1 MTARILAFLGQIH
14 PGLGNLSTI
23 QLVIFLMVAILTAT
37 FFLGYVVQ
45 GSRVGFQ
52 LGLAIRRIRALKRS
66 SKSVKPGDVTA
77 ILKSDPLKHLWEE
90 YSDTLHEIKRAGSG
104 TVQLT
109 EVRATVPA
117 ETFFTREVLVDSRL
131 FDDFTRHLP
140 GVLTGLG
147 IIATFAGLLEGLSR
161 FDATSSASAVAGL
174 KPLLEGVAHAFTA
187 SAIAIGCAMTV
198 VFVSRFMLALFYRQ
212 VETLNHVIDSLYA
225 TGAGEEYLSRLVHS
239 SEKSEAHAAQLKQAL
254 VEDLT
259 KLMTNLVDRQIAAQV
274 ESNSS
279 LGRHIG
285 EAINASLA
293 EPLKRI
299 TQVMEVTSQGNTQA
313 VNGMLEELLTAFM
326 AKLEDTFGGQIR
338 AINEQMARS
347 SGAMTT
353 VQQALQNL
361 VTDINK
367 SNEQANNRLSGTLE
381 EAMKQSAANQ
391 QSLTDQMRAFVQDF
405 RKLVTEEQDKSKK
418 TMDAAIGSVLQQL
431 TSAIEQ
437 MEATRKTAAAQEE
450 TRNTGLVQRTQEAVG
465 GLSSQ
470 VDDLLGAI
478 TKQVAETQ
486 RNIDA
491 INATTTRA
499 IDGMNTGA
507 LNMES
512 AARRFETAGT
522 SISGVFDK
530 SAGVA
535 EQLSTSATALQTAAI
550 AVRQGFDQYDS
561 TRKTVETHVSTLT
574 SLIDSARKEAGLSK
588 AMLADLERVVE
599 QLRRAENQSEEYL
612 NKVNQTLAAA
622 FESFGNQ
629 LQGTIAKSIGT
640 TDRHLSDGVLHLS
653 GVVQEFQSALAR
665 AKRN

>member
-1 MTARILAFLGQIH
+1 MMARVLAFLGQIH
-14 PGLGNLSTI
+14 PGLGHLSGV
-23 QLVIFLMVAILTAT
+23 QLTIFLTVALLTIA
-37 FFLGYVVQ
+37 FFLGYMVQ
-45 GSRVGFQ
+45 GSKVGLQ
-52 LGLAIRRIRALKRS
+52 LGLAIRRIRELKRA
-66 SKSVKPGDVTA
+66 SKSVKPADVTA
-77 ILKSDPLKHLWEE
+77 ILKSNPLKHLWEE
-90 YSDTLHEIKRAGSG
+90 YRDTLHEIKRAGSG
-104 TVQLT
+104 TVQLS

-117 ETFFTREVLVDSRL
+117 ETFFTRDVLVDSRL

-147 IIATFAGLLEGLSR
+147 IIGTFAGLLEGLGR
-161 FDATSSASAVAGL
+161 FDATTTATAVAGL

-187 SAIAIGCAMTV
+187 SAIAIGCAMAV
-198 VFVSRFMLALFYRQ
+198 VFVSRFTLAIFYRQ

-239 SEKSEAHAAQLKQAL
+239 SEKAEAHAAHLKEAL
-254 VEDLT
+254 VEDLK
-259 KLMTNLVDRQIAAQV
+259 KLMTELVERQISAQV
-274 ESNSS
+274 ESSTS
-279 LGRHIG
+279 LGRNIG

-299 TQVMEVTSQGNTQA
+299 TDVMEVTTQGNAQA
-313 VNGMLEELLTAFM
+313 VNGMLEQLLTAFM

-338 AINEQMARS
+338 AINEQMAKS
-347 SGAMTT
+347 MGAMTT

-391 QSLTDQMRAFVQDF
+391 QLMTDQMRLFVQDF
-405 RKLVTEEQDKSKK
+405 RKLITDEQDKSKK
-418 TMDAAIGSVLQQL
+418 TMDEAIGRVLQQL
-431 TSAIEQ
+431 TTAIEQ
-437 MEATRKTAAAQEE
+437 METTRQTAAAQEE
-450 TRNTGLVQRTQEAVG
+450 ARNNGLMQRTQEAVG
-465 GLSSQ
+465 GLSTQ
-470 VDDLLGAI
+470 VDDLLKAL
-478 TKQVAETQ
+478 TKQVSETQ

-499 IDGMNTGA
+499 IDGMNSGA
-507 LNMES
+507 LNMET
-512 AARRFETAGT
+512 AARRFEAAGN
-522 SISGVFDK
+522 SLSGVFEK

-535 EQLSTSATALQTAAI
+535 DTLNTSATALQTAAL
-550 AVRQGFDQYDS
+550 AVRQGFEQYDS
-561 TRKTVETHVSTLT
+561 TRRTVEAHVSALT
-574 SLIDSARKEAGLSK
+574 SLIETARQEAGLSK
-588 AMLADLERVVE
+588 AMLTDLERVVE

-612 NKVNQTLAAA
+612 AKVNQTLASA

-640 TDRHLSDGVLHLS
+640 TDAHLSKGVQHLN

-665 AKRN
+665 AKRA